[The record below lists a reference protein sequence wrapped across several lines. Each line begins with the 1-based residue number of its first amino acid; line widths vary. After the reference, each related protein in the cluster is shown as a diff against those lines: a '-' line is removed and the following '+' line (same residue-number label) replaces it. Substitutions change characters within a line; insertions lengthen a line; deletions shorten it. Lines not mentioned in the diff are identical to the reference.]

1 MLKTALMCLALT
13 VYHESRGEPLV
24 GQFAVAEVVMNRV
37 EQRDKTVCQV
47 VKESRQFSWV
57 RRWDKKIPDNK
68 EWEQAVK
75 IAELTLKG
83 VDHDY
88 VGSRVYFK
96 KYVKPTKV
104 KNSIRIGKHV
114 FHAGD

>member
-1 MLKTALMCLALT
+1 MCLALT
-13 VYHESRGEPLV
+13 VYHESRGEPIK
-24 GQFAVAEVVMNRV
+24 GQFAVTEVVMNRV
-37 EQRDKTVCQV
+37 EQRDKTVCEV
-47 VKESRQFSWV
+47 VKENRQFSWLRKWNGKV
-57 RRWDKKIPDNK
+57 PSGK
-68 EWEQAVK
+68 EWETAVK

-88 VGSRVYFK
+88 IGTRTYFK

-104 KNSIRIGKHV
+104 KSPIRLGKHI